1 MLTDTQK
8 KTAQA
13 IVQIFETGRVEGD
26 YGAVTLLAGDT
37 GHLTYGKAQ
46 TTLASG
52 NLALL
57 LDGYCRAA
65 DAALAGELI
74 PFLPRV
80 ERRDF
85 SLDRDRTFRSLL
97 REAGDDPVMQA
108 VQDSFFDR
116 VYWQPAVKS
125 LEGIG
130 GSKALTA
137 AVVYDSRVHGSWHRM
152 RDLTNTERGAL
163 ASLGETAWVAAYIET
178 RRHWLATNSNTL
190 LRKTVYRMDALR
202 GLLDEGAWDLPLPL
216 TVRGQ
221 RIDQASLAGT
231 VRVSAADTGD
241 RVLRLTRPMMR
252 GEDVQALQRALAAA
266 GAAIEADGIFG
277 GDTEKAVLRF
287 QAQKGLTVDGIVGP
301 ATMAALEA

>member
-1 MLTDTQK
+1 MLTELQK
-8 KTAQA
+8 KTVQA
-13 IVQIFETGRVEGD
+13 IVQIFETGRVAGD

-57 LDGYCRAA
+57 IDDYCRA
-65 DAALAGELI
+65 DGAALAGELI
-74 PFLPRV
+74 PFLPRL
-80 ERRDF
+80 ERRDS
-85 SLDRDRTFRSLL
+85 SLDHDQTCRRLL

-125 LEGIG
+125 LKFIG
-130 GSKALTA
+130 GSRALTA

-152 RDLTNTERGAL
+152 RDRTNTERDTL
-163 ASLGETAWVAAYIET
+163 QTLGETAWVAAYIEV
-178 RRHWLATNSNTL
+178 RRHWLSTHGNSL
-190 LRKTVYRMDALR
+190 LHKTVYRMDALQA
-202 GLLDEGAWDLPLPL
+202 LVDEGAWDLALPI

-221 RIDQASLAGT
+221 HIDAATLAGT
-231 VRVSAADTGD
+231 VRVSAADAGE
-241 RVLRLTRPMMR
+241 RVLKLNRPMMR
-252 GEDVQALQRALAAA
+252 GDDVRALQQALKAA
-266 GAAIEADGIFG
+266 GASIEVDGIFG
-277 GDTEKAVLRF
+277 GDTERAVLRF
-287 QAQKGLTVDGIVGP
+287 QVKAGLNVDGIAGP

>member
-8 KTAQA
+8 QTAQA

-152 RDLTNTERGAL
+152 RDRTNTERGPL
-163 ASLGETAWVAAYIET
+163 TSLGETAWVAAYIET

-190 LRKTVYRMDALR
+190 LRKTVYRMDALE
-202 GLLDEGAWDLPLPL
+202 GLVDEGAWDLPLPL